1 MLGRSLQIAVTS
13 WSEEGWVCN
22 LTVSPVG
29 WGVRGTAQLRQTWWG
44 GAGLCCMLLS
54 AQPLWLL
61 GKNGSFPS
69 HGLIMRT
76 VKLCRNRAYSLVCVP
91 SCLLKGRRFDKPSS
105 LSALLDALQDPWA
118 ASLWERPLP
127 GSWLVQY
134 SGGLNP
140 AYRQPPIWHSSLS
153 FWPLFKYISMW
164 IATLWKVVVLLS
176 WKTGTSCFVPL
187 WTLFRVP

>member
-1 MLGRSLQIAVTS
+1 
-13 WSEEGWVCN
+13 
-22 LTVSPVG
+22 
-29 WGVRGTAQLRQTWWG
+29 
-44 GAGLCCMLLS
+44 MLLS

-91 SCLLKGRRFDKPSS
+91 SCLVKGRRFDKPSS

-164 IATLWKVVVLLS
+164 IATLWKVVVVENWDKLLCS
-176 WKTGTSCFVPL
+176 LVDIIQSALAVR
-187 WTLFRVP
+187 TLNQQFTAVSFSKRWASQTISNNLLQY